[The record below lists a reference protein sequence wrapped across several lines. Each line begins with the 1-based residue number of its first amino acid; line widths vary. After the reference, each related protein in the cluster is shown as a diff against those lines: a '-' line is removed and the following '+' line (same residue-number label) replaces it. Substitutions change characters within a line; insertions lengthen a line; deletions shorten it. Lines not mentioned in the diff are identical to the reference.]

1 MRTLRYAFIKS
12 LPVMFGYLFLGIA
25 FGIVLTDEGYGPLWA
40 ALMSVFVYA
49 GSMQFVMVPL
59 MASGASI
66 ATMLLMTLF
75 VNIRHI
81 FYGLSFTESFSK
93 MRTKLYMI
101 FGLTDET
108 YSVLTGC
115 RTEDPEE
122 KMRSSWFF
130 ITLFDQLYWI
140 TGSMLGAI
148 LGSFIPFDLSGID
161 FSMTA
166 LFAVILTEQILSG
179 KKNAY
184 VSALIGILVSIVC
197 LLIFGKEVFLI
208 PTLIITVL
216 FVASV
221 NAFPGRKEAQ
231 NG

>member
-1 MRTLRYAFIKS
+1 
-12 LPVMFGYLFLGIA
+12 
-25 FGIVLTDEGYGPLWA
+25 
-40 ALMSVFVYA
+40 
-49 GSMQFVMVPL
+49 
-59 MASGASI
+59 
-66 ATMLLMTLF
+66 
-75 VNIRHI
+75 
-81 FYGLSFTESFSK
+81 
-93 MRTKLYMI
+93 
-101 FGLTDET
+101 
-108 YSVLTGC
+108 
-115 RTEDPEE
+115 
-122 KMRSSWFF
+122 
-130 ITLFDQLYWI
+130 
-140 TGSMLGAI
+140 MLGAI